1 LITLVNGKRKVNL
14 PGQLLNS
21 LKNIAGFDEKKFVDL
36 HNSEEKITS
45 VRLNPFKKIKLDFN
59 LDQPVQWCEDG
70 FYLNERPSFTFD
82 PLFHAG
88 CYYVQE
94 AGSMFLEYALKNS
107 VDLSQQLAVLDLCA
121 APGGKSTL
129 INSLISEES
138 FLISNEVIKPR
149 AEILAHNLNKWGTCN
164 AAVTNC
170 DPQVFSKLPEIFDV
184 IVADVP
190 CSGSGLFRK
199 QPDAVNEWSL
209 DNVNL
214 CSTRQKRIVGDCIS
228 SLKSGGIFV
237 YSTCSYSK
245 EENEME
251 VEWMM
256 KEFDLELMNIP
267 VEEKW
272 NIVDTGLGFRF
283 YPYLTKSEGFF
294 CCVLRKKGNSE
305 ENHGRKNKKFVFDEI
320 TKKEFEPLKD
330 KIDLKP
336 FHKIFRFQN
345 EFKLVNASL
354 FEFMNTYG
362 TNVYFKKTGTTLGE
376 LKHQDFLPHHEF
388 AQSIYLNSSINR
400 IELTKEQAVTFLK
413 KENLILKAEKGISL
427 MTYKNQG
434 IGWAKVLDNRINNYL
449 PKEFRILSQEEF

>member
-1 LITLVNGKRKVNL
+1 VKL
-14 PGQLLNS
+14 PEQLLNS

-36 HNSEEKITS
+36 HNNEEKITS
-45 VRLNPFKKIKLDFN
+45 VRLNPFKKTELDFPI
-59 LDQPVQWCEDG
+59 DKPVKWCADA

-94 AGSMFLEYALKNS
+94 AGSMFLEHALKLS
-107 VDLSQQLAVLDLCA
+107 VDLTQQLSVLDLCA

-129 INSLISEES
+129 INSLLNENS

-149 AEILAHNLNKWGTCN
+149 AEVLAYNLNKWGTCN
-164 AAVTNC
+164 TAVTNC
-170 DPQVFSKLPEIFDV
+170 DPQIFSKLNSVFDV

-214 CSTRQKRIVGDCIS
+214 CSTRQKRIVGDCLPG
-228 SLKSGGIFV
+228 LKPGGVFI

-251 VEWMM
+251 VEWMI
-256 KEFDLELMNIP
+256 KEFDMELVQIPLE
-267 VEEKW
+267 EDW

-294 CCVLRKKGNSE
+294 CAVLKKKGESE
-305 ENHGRKNKKFVFDEI
+305 SNHGKKIKKFAFEEI
-320 TKKEFEPLKD
+320 SKKEFEPLKD

-345 EFKLVNASL
+345 EFKLVNTPL
-354 FEFMNTYG
+354 FDFMNSYG
-362 TNVYFKKTGTTLGE
+362 MNIYFKKTGTTLGE
-376 LKHQDFLPHHEF
+376 LKHSDFLPHHEF
-388 AQSIYLNSSINR
+388 AQSIYLSPSTNK
-400 IELTKEQAVTFLK
+400 IELAKEQAIAFLR
-413 KENLILKAEKGISL
+413 KENVNVKADKGIGL
-427 MTYKNQG
+427 MTYKDQG
-434 IGWAKVLDNRINNYL
+434 LGWAKVLDNRINNYL
-449 PKEFRILSQEEF
+449 PKEFRILSQEE

>member
-1 LITLVNGKRKVNL
+1 MITLVNGKRKVKL
-14 PGQLLNS
+14 PDRFLNS
-21 LKNIAGFDEKKFVDL
+21 LIGIKGFDEKAFIEL
-36 HNSEEKITS
+36 HNAEEKLTS
-45 VRLNPFKKIKLDFN
+45 IRLNPFKKTQLDLEPAEN
-59 LDQPVQWCEDG
+59 LNWCENA
-70 FYLNERPSFTFD
+70 FYLKERPSFTFD

-94 AGSMFLEYALKNS
+94 AGSMFLSHALKNS
-107 VDLSQQLAVLDLCA
+107 VDLSQELSVLDLCA

-138 FLISNEVIKPR
+138 FLVSNEVIKPR
-149 AEILAHNLNKWGTCN
+149 AEVLAYNLSKWGTCN
-164 AAVTNC
+164 TAVTNC
-170 DPQVFSKLPEIFDV
+170 DPQVFSKLGSVFDV

-199 QPDAVNEWSL
+199 QPEAVNEWSL

-214 CSTRQKRIVGDCIS
+214 CSTRQKRIVADCLPG
-228 SLKSGGIFV
+228 LKPGGIFI

-256 KEFDLELMNIP
+256 KEFDLELVQIP
-267 VEEKW
+267 LEKTW
-272 NIVDTGLGFRF
+272 NIIETGLGYRF

-294 CCVLRKKGNSE
+294 CSVLKKKGE
-305 ENHGRKNKKFVFDEI
+305 PELHHRKIKKFAFEEI

-330 KIDLKP
+330 KIGPKS

-354 FEFMNTYG
+354 FDFMNSYG
-362 TNVYFKKTGTTLGE
+362 TNIYFKKTGTTLGE
-376 LKHQDFLPHHEF
+376 LKHQDLIPHHEF
-388 AQSIYLNSSINR
+388 ALSIYLNKSVNR
-400 IELTKEQAVTFLK
+400 IELSKEQAISFLK
-413 KENLILKAEKGISL
+413 KENVNVKAGKGIGL
-427 MTYKNQG
+427 MTYKDQG
-434 IGWAKVLDNRINNYL
+434 LGWVKVLDNRINNYL

>member
-1 LITLVNGKRKVNL
+1 MKL
-14 PGQLLNS
+14 PDQFLNS
-21 LKNIAGFDEKKFVDL
+21 LKGLAGFDEKKLVDL
-36 HNSEEKITS
+36 HNSDEKITS
-45 VRLNPFKKIKLDFN
+45 VRLNPFKKTKPDLN
-59 LDQPVQWCEDG
+59 LGQQVPWCQDA
-70 FYLNERPSFTFD
+70 FYLEERPSFTFD

-94 AGSMFLEYALKNS
+94 AGSMFLSHALKKS

-129 INSLISEES
+129 INSLIGENS

-149 AEILAHNLNKWGTCN
+149 AEVLMHNLNKWGTCN
-164 AAVTNC
+164 TAVTNC
-170 DPQVFSKLPEIFDV
+170 DPQVFSKLDSVFDV

-199 QPDAVNEWSL
+199 QPDAVNEWSV

-214 CSTRQKRIVGDCIS
+214 CSTRQKRIVADCLPG
-228 SLKSGGIFV
+228 LKPGGIFI

-256 KEFDLELMNIP
+256 QEFDLDLVPIP
-267 VEEKW
+267 LEKEW
-272 NIVDTGLGFRF
+272 EIIDTGLGYRF

-294 CCVLRKKGNSE
+294 CAVLKKKGE
-305 ENHGRKNKKFVFDEI
+305 AEHNHHKKIKKFTFEEI
-320 TKKEFEPLKD
+320 SKKEFEPLKD
-330 KIDLKP
+330 KIDLRP

-345 EFKLVNASL
+345 EFKLVNTSL
-354 FEFMNTYG
+354 FDFMNSYG
-362 TNVYFKKTGTTLGE
+362 MNVYFKKTGTTLGE

-388 AQSIYLNSSINR
+388 AQSIYLSQAANK
-400 IELTKEQAVTFLK
+400 IELTKEQAITFLK
-413 KENLILKAEKGISL
+413 KENLNFQAQKGISL
-427 MTYKNQG
+427 MTYKDQG
-434 IGWAKVLDNRINNYL
+434 LGWAKVLDNRINNYL

>member
-1 LITLVNGKRKVNL
+1 MKL
-14 PGQLLNS
+14 PEQFLNS
-21 LKNIAGFDEKKFVDL
+21 LKGIKGFDEKAFVEL
-36 HNSEEKITS
+36 HSLEEKLTS
-45 VRLNPFKKIKLDFN
+45 VRLNPFKKTELEISLNKK
-59 LDQPVQWCEDG
+59 VEWCQDG
-70 FYLNERPSFTFD
+70 FYLDERPSFTFD

-94 AGSMFLEYALKNS
+94 AGSMFLSHALKHS

-149 AEILAHNLNKWGTCN
+149 AEVLAHNLNKWGTCN
-164 AAVTNC
+164 TAVTNC
-170 DPQVFSKLPEIFDV
+170 DPQVFSKLDSVFDV

-199 QPDAVNEWSL
+199 QPEAVNEWSL

-214 CSTRQKRIVGDCIS
+214 CSTRQKRIVADCLPA
-228 SLKSGGIFV
+228 LKPGGIFI

-256 KEFDLELMNIP
+256 KEFDLELIQIP
-267 VEEKW
+267 LEKEW
-272 NIVDTGLGFRF
+272 NIVDTGLGYRF

-294 CCVLRKKGNSE
+294 CAVLKKKGESDF
-305 ENHGRKNKKFVFDEI
+305 HHRKNKKFAFEEI

-330 KIDLKP
+330 KIDLKS

-376 LKHQDFLPHHEF
+376 FKHKDFLPHHEF
-388 AQSIYLNSSINR
+388 AQSIYLSDSLNR
-400 IELTKEQAVTFLK
+400 IDLTKEQAISFLK
-413 KENLILKAEKGISL
+413 KENLSLQAQKGICL

-434 IGWAKVLDNRINNYL
+434 LGWAKVLDNRINNYL

>member
-1 LITLVNGKRKVNL
+1 MKL
-14 PGQLLNS
+14 PEQLLNS
-21 LKNIAGFDEKKFVDL
+21 LKNVHGFDEKKFVDL

-45 VRLNPFKKIKLDFN
+45 VRLNPFKKTDLDFT
-59 LDQPVQWCEDG
+59 LDTQVPWSKNG

-94 AGSMFLEYALKNS
+94 AGSMFLEHVIKNS
-107 VDLSQQLAVLDLCA
+107 VDLTQQIAVLDLCA

-129 INSLISEES
+129 INSLLNENS

-149 AEILAHNLNKWGTCN
+149 AEVLAHNLNKWGTCN
-164 AAVTNC
+164 TAVTNC
-170 DPQVFSKLPEIFDV
+170 DPQVFSKLDSVFDV

-199 QPDAVNEWSL
+199 QPDAVHEWSL

-214 CSTRQKRIVGDCIS
+214 CSTRQKRIVADCLP
-228 SLKSGGIFV
+228 SLKPGGIFI

-251 VEWMM
+251 VEWAI
-256 KEFDLELMNIP
+256 KDFDLELVKIP
-267 VEEKW
+267 LEKDW
-272 NIVDTGLGFRF
+272 NIIDTGLGYRF

-294 CCVLRKKGNSE
+294 CAVLKKKGESGPD
-305 ENHGRKNKKFVFDEI
+305 HKKKNKKIAFEEI
-320 TKKEFEPLKD
+320 SKKEFEPLKD

-336 FHKIFRFQN
+336 HHKIFRFQN
-345 EFKLVNASL
+345 EFKLLNASL
-354 FEFMNTYG
+354 FDFMNNYG
-362 TNVYFKKTGTTLGE
+362 TSVYFKKTGTTIGE

-388 AQSIYLNSSINR
+388 AQSIYLSSGLTK
-400 IELTKEQAVTFLK
+400 IELTKAQAISFLR
-413 KENLILKAEKGISL
+413 KENVTIKAEKGISL
-427 MTYKNQG
+427 MTYKNHG
-434 IGWAKVLDNRINNYL
+434 LGWAKVLDNRINNYL
-449 PKEFRILSQEEF
+449 PKEFRILSQEEL